1 MVRHFRKKDLFD
13 RYQNEIIQCYIRFGV
28 MFVALVVLPAFDA
41 LENWKV
47 NPQAYRFLAVYS
59 VWITGYYLL
68 VRAFPDLCPRS
79 RGYLLMAT
87 DIAATAWMMYLAG
100 EPSSMFA
107 ALFLLYISGY
117 GMRFGMSYAIAATA
131 VTTVCWVTLGVLSPY
146 WNTKIHAMIGWQ
158 VAFLIIPFYY
168 FSLVNRLH
176 ISTKKLKIA
185 LLKTEKIAN
194 FDGLTRLANRQY
206 FNEQARELLEKSDR
220 MAVLLIDL
228 DGFKNV
234 NDRFGHEIGDRVLIK
249 IAESLKS
256 CCDRN
261 CVAARLGGDEFI
273 IAVADKRYA
282 EVALLADNIL
292 NQVARIGREHSRIT
306 ASIGVSMMPEDS
318 RDLSELKGFADAAMY
333 VAKSREKTPAVS
345 TPRLSGP
352 WNCNPILPEC
362 TIISCCFLKNKKIL
376 KKVCLNIDTL

>member
-1 MVRHFRKKDLFD
+1 MVRHFQKKDLFD
-13 RYQNEIIQCYIRFGV
+13 HYQNEMIQCYIRFGV
-28 MFVALVVLPAFDA
+28 MLAALVVLPVFDA
-41 LENWKV
+41 VENWNV
-47 NPQAYRFLAVYS
+47 NPQAYRFLVL
-59 VWITGYYLL
+59 YLL
-68 VRAFPDLCPRS
+68 WISFHYLLLRAFPDLCSRS
-79 RGYLLMAT
+79 RGYVLMAT
-87 DIAATAWMMYLAG
+87 DIVATAWTMYLVG

-117 GMRFGMSYAIAATA
+117 GMRFGLSYAIVATA
-131 VTTVCWVTLGVLSPY
+131 VTTVCWVTLGAISPY
-146 WNTKIHAMIGWQ
+146 WHSKIHEMIGWQ
-158 VAFLIIPFYY
+158 MAFLIIPFYY

-185 LLKTEKIAN
+185 LLKTEKMAN

-206 FNEQARELLEKSDR
+206 FNEQARELLEKSGR
-220 MAVLLIDL
+220 MAILLIDL

-234 NDRFGHEIGDRVLIK
+234 NDMFGHEVGDRVLIK
-249 IAESLKS
+249 IAESLKF

-333 VAKSREKTPAVS
+333 VAKKQGKDA
-345 TPRLSGP
+345 
-352 WNCNPILPEC
+352 
-362 TIISCCFLKNKKIL
+362 SCFYTEIERSVELQSDL
-376 KKVCLNIDTL
+376 A